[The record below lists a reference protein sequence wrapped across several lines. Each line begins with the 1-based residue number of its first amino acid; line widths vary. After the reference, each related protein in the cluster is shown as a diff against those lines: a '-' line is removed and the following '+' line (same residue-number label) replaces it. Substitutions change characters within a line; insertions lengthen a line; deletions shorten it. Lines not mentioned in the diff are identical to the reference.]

1 MTMAEDRSTTQKS
14 KSNLKGDYGNIA
26 FLLLLYVLQGIP
38 IGLSSAVPLLLQN
51 RKVSYSD
58 QALFSFVT
66 WPFSLKLLWA
76 PMVDS
81 IYWRR
86 MGRRKSWLVPIQL
99 GIGVF
104 MLILSRSVSALM
116 TDDPITGQKPNI
128 HLLTVIFLMLNFLAA
143 TQDIAVDGWALT
155 MLSRRN
161 VGYASTCNTAGQTAG
176 FFIGNVIFLAL
187 ESADFSNKYL
197 RSASEQSPTGLV
209 TFEDFLYN
217 CGLVFLVVTVLVA
230 ILKSEQTAGSQAAAR
245 YVRSDADPEVSIRLT
260 RKGKSNQDQATKRS
274 PTHSKLINNDDDDDD
289 ADSEAG
295 NNSRESVEE
304 KELSVKETYSV
315 LYKIMKL
322 PSFRLFAVILL
333 TSKIGFSAP
342 DAVSGLKLVEA
353 GVHKENLAMLAVPMV
368 PLQIILPWLISRIT
382 CGPRPLDLLVKAY
395 PYRLLF
401 GLVFPL
407 IVYWTPT
414 MKLADGTFPFHYY
427 LVLVLVYALHQITVY
442 SIFVALMAFHAAVSD
457 PTIGGT
463 YMTLLNTLANLGGNW
478 PTTTSLWLVD
488 KLTFET
494 CTEVCSKVISNSTT
508 TTTASST
515 LASASATAA
524 KAAADLVCETSCVK
538 SLDGYYIECIV
549 CVIVG
554 FLWLMWGS
562 SKLRRLQS
570 LPPVAWSVAGNKVH

>member
-1 MTMAEDRSTTQKS
+1 MAGERAS
-14 KSNLKGDYGNIA
+14 KNLKGDYGNIT
-26 FLLLLYVLQGIP
+26 FLSLLYVLQGIP

-76 PMVDS
+76 PIVDS
-81 IYWRR
+81 VFWRR

-104 MLILSRSVSALM
+104 MLILSQSVNSLLI
-116 TDDPITGQKPNI
+116 DDPITGKKPDI
-128 HLLTVIFLMLNFLAA
+128 QLLTFIFLMLNFLAA

-197 RSASEQSPTGLV
+197 RSASNQLPTGLV
-209 TFEDFLYN
+209 TFDEFLYY
-217 CGLVFLVVTVLVA
+217 CGIMFLVITVLVA
-230 ILKSEQTAGSQAAAR
+230 ILRSEKSSQDGLS
-245 YVRSDADPEVSIRLT
+245 VQDDDAEVSIRLT
-260 RKGKSNQDQATKRS
+260 RRKNSDLTSTQNKRS
-274 PTHSKLINNDDDDDD
+274 LKEDEEDDDYDDRD
-289 ADSEAG
+289 
-295 NNSRESVEE
+295 RPESSSSTIE
-304 KELSVKETYSV
+304 KELSVKETYAL

-322 PSFRLFAVILL
+322 PSFKLFAVVLL
-333 TSKIGFSAP
+333 TCKIGFSAP

-353 GVHKENLAMLAVPMV
+353 GVHKENLALLAVPMV
-368 PLQIILPWLISRIT
+368 PLQIILPWAISRIT
-382 CGPRPLDLLVKAY
+382 CGPRPLDLLIKAY
-395 PYRLLF
+395 PFRLLF

-414 MKLADGTFPFHYY
+414 VKLADGTFPFYY
-427 LVLVLVYALHQITVY
+427 YFVLIFVYALHQITVY

-463 YMTLLNTLANLGGNW
+463 YMTLLNTIANLGGNW

-488 KLTFET
+488 KLTVQNCSEICKRSDSLLNT
-494 CTEVCSKVISNSTT
+494 TISSNVNPTESNMICKTECTTV
-508 TTTASST
+508 
-515 LASASATAA
+515 
-524 KAAADLVCETSCVK
+524 
-538 SLDGYYIECIV
+538 LDGYYIECAI
-549 CVIVG
+549 CVIFG
-554 FLWLMWGS
+554 FIWLQWGS
-562 SKLRRLQS
+562 AKFRRLQS
-570 LPPVAWSVAGNKVH
+570 MPPVAWSVAGNKIN